1 MKVLR
6 TLLTVAILSSSAFA
20 STTTCPSGDITLYLV
35 PNFSCTSGNLIFS
48 GFSYIGTGNPA
59 GGAIPASG
67 VNVSPITVT
76 GAEGFQF
83 VSGWS
88 IGTQSGGEAS
98 FQESLI
104 QYVVTDA
111 LGIVGAIVSFNGGA
125 TGTGGATATETF
137 CLNQNTLLGCP
148 AAQIGQVKATNPP
161 MNLSGSASFPPATE
175 IAVSKDIIVTSGVD
189 GTASISQV
197 FDQYP
202 QLIPEP
208 LPFALLGT
216 GLIVMGLIRRRGA
229 QRR

>member
-1 MKVLR
+1 MTGLR
-6 TLLTVAILSSSAFA
+6 TLLTVALLASSAFA
-20 STTTCPSGDITLYLV
+20 SSTTCPSGDITLYLV

-59 GGAIPASG
+59 GGAIPATG

-88 IGTQSGGEAS
+88 IGTQSGGVAS

-111 LGIVGAIVSFNGGA
+111 AGIAGVVLSFNGAA

-137 CLNQNTLLGCP
+137 CLNQDTLLGCP
-148 AAQIGQVKATNPP
+148 AAQLGQVMATNPP
-161 MNLSGSASFPPATE
+161 TNLSGSVSFPPV
-175 IAVSKDIIVTSGVD
+175 IQLAVSKDIIVTSGVD

-197 FDQYP
+197 IDQYA

-208 LPFALLGT
+208 LPFVLLGS
-216 GLIVMGLIRRRGA
+216 GLIMMGLIRRA